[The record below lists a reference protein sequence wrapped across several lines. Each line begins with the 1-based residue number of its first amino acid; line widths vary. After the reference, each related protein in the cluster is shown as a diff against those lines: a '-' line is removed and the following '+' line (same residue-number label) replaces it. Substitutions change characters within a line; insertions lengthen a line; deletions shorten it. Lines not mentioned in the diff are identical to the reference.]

1 MYNVYSVHMYSK
13 LYSNALQLCEYAGCR
28 VGMLA
33 STQKLAIGRR
43 WALPQRSAENRAP
56 PVVSSRRVRSP
67 WPWPPWRCRC
77 CGPNGSR
84 RKGNLP
90 QSVSLCICERSL
102 CLCVCLSHVCAL
114 PDCPEQVRAG
124 VAHDARSAAGVKP
137 EHPELARQPRDEAYL
152 ALSSG
157 RHTAHVTHGVTE
169 GKETQGHAQGGRGTG
184 EASSD

>member
-1 MYNVYSVHMYSK
+1 MHYNCANMPGV
-13 LYSNALQLCEYAGCR
+13 GPR

-33 STQKLAIGRR
+33 STQNLQLAAVGRCRNGPPKTARRR
-43 WALPQRSAENRAP
+43 WCRRAGCG
-56 PVVSSRRVRSP
+56 RRVRSP

-84 RKGNLP
+84 RKGILP

-124 VAHDARSAAGVKP
+124 IAHDARSAAGVKP